1 MCDNMVKEI
10 KMSADEAIEYV
21 RNNVQIR
28 DILEISYNRIFAPGE
43 VLNIISEDE
52 ETGEGLR
59 VSLQLNGE
67 ILNQAVDVDFNE
79 IKDDLLELRH
89 IKDGKI
95 TIDEHTSS
103 IYRIDLMG
111 VMEETPPVR
120 SNIFA
125 GRSTTRYLR
134 FKI

>member
-1 MCDNMVKEI
+1 
-10 KMSADEAIEYV
+10 MSAEEAIEYV
-21 RNNVQIR
+21 RENVQIR

-67 ILNQAVDVDFNE
+67 ILNQVVDVDFKE

-89 IKDGKI
+89 IKGDKI
-95 TIDEHTSS
+95 TIVEVHD
-103 IYRIDLMG
+103 
-111 VMEETPPVR
+111 
-120 SNIFA
+120 
-125 GRSTTRYLR
+125 
-134 FKI
+134 

>member
-1 MCDNMVKEI
+1 
-10 KMSADEAIEYV
+10 MSAEEAIEYV
-21 RNNVQIR
+21 RENVQIR

-67 ILNQAVDVDFNE
+67 ILNQVVDVDFKE

-89 IKDGKI
+89 IKGDKI
-95 TIDEHTSS
+95 TIVEVYH
-103 IYRIDLMG
+103 
-111 VMEETPPVR
+111 
-120 SNIFA
+120 
-125 GRSTTRYLR
+125 
-134 FKI
+134 

>member
-1 MCDNMVKEI
+1 
-10 KMSADEAIEYV
+10 MSADEAIEYV

-95 TIDEHTSS
+95 TIVEV
-103 IYRIDLMG
+103 Y
-111 VMEETPPVR
+111 E
-120 SNIFA
+120 
-125 GRSTTRYLR
+125 
-134 FKI
+134 

>member
-1 MCDNMVKEI
+1 
-10 KMSADEAIEYV
+10 MSAEEAIEYV
-21 RNNVQIR
+21 RENVQIR

-67 ILNQAVDVDFNE
+67 ILNQVVDVDFKE

-89 IKDGKI
+89 IKDDKI
-95 TIDEHTSS
+95 TIVEVHD
-103 IYRIDLMG
+103 
-111 VMEETPPVR
+111 
-120 SNIFA
+120 
-125 GRSTTRYLR
+125 
-134 FKI
+134 